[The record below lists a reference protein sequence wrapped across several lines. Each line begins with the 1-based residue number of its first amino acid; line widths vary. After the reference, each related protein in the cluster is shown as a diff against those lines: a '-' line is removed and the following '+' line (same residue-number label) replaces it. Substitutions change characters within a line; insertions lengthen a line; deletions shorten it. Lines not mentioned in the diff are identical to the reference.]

1 LQPINAIEILAAM
14 ISPAVL
20 MAAAGSVVLS
30 TSNRL
35 GRVVDRTR
43 QLLHD
48 AQRLDTVPPE
58 SESDMERA
66 QHDLILEQ
74 LDFLSRR
81 MYLLR
86 AALAGLYGS
95 MALLVMT
102 SLLIGLLVLLQG
114 DAGWMPLLTGLSG
127 AMGFLYSVLQLL
139 REAALAV
146 VSTQV
151 EMRFIKQLLTR
162 RRSII

>member
-1 LQPINAIEILAAM
+1 M

-43 QLLHD
+43 QLMQD
-48 AQRLDTVPPE
+48 AQRLDKVAPEAE
-58 SESDMERA
+58 SELERA

-95 MALLVMT
+95 MCLLVMT
-102 SLLIGLLVLLQG
+102 SLLIGLMVMFQG
-114 DAGWMPLLTGLSG
+114 DAGWMPLITGLTGALG
-127 AMGFLYSVLQLL
+127 YLYSVVQLL

-146 VSTQV
+146 ISTQV